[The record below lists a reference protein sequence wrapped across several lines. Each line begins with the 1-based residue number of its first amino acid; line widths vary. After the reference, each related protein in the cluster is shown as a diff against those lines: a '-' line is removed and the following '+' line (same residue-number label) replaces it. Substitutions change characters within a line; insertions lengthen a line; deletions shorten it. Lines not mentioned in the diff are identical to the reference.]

1 MGGSGEFIIYEFT
14 WVVTMGGIDGFWIL
28 GFVWVVVTVA
38 AVIGGDFWFVWSIS
52 RDKKHK
58 NKNKKNI
65 YLKIKKK

>member
-1 MGGSGEFIIYEFT
+1 M
-14 WVVTMGGIDGFWIL
+14 TMGGIDGFWIL
-28 GFVWVVVTVA
+28 GFVWVIVTVA
-38 AVIGGDFWFVWSIS
+38 AAIGGDFWFVRSIS